1 MKSCLIVDDSRVIR
15 KVARRI
21 LEELKLGIE
30 EAEDGQ
36 SALDVCRRRMPD
48 AILLDAS
55 MPNMSGVEFL
65 RALRREPGGKKPM
78 VVYCTI
84 ENDVSAV
91 TEAIG
96 AGANEYIL
104 KPYDKAAVEAKFS
117 DAGLL

>member
-1 MKSCLIVDDSRVIR
+1 MKQCLIVDDSRVIR

-36 SALDVCRRRMPD
+36 SALDMCKRRMPD
-48 AILLDAS
+48 AILLDS
-55 MPNMSGVEFL
+55 NMPNMSGVEFL
-65 RALRREPGGKKPM
+65 RALRREPGGKKPL

-104 KPYDKAAVEAKFS
+104 KPYDKAAVEAKLT

>member
-1 MKSCLIVDDSRVIR
+1 MKHCLIVDDSRVIR

-21 LEELKLGIE
+21 LEEMNIKAD
-30 EAEDGQ
+30 EAEDGT
-36 SALDVCRRRMPD
+36 SALDQCRKAMPD
-48 AILLDAS
+48 AILLDSS

-65 RALRREPGGKKPM
+65 RSLRREPGGDKPL

-84 ENDVSAV
+84 ENDVQQV

-104 KPYDKAAVEAKFS
+104 KPYDREAVEAKFS
-117 DAGLL
+117 EAGLI

>member
-1 MKSCLIVDDSRVIR
+1 MKQCLIVDDSRVIR

-36 SALDVCRRRMPD
+36 AALDVCRRQMPD
-48 AILLDAS
+48 AILLDS
-55 MPNMSGVEFL
+55 TMPNMSGVEFL
-65 RALRREPGGKKPM
+65 RALRREPGGKEPL
-78 VVYCTI
+78 VLYCTI

-104 KPYDKAAVEAKFS
+104 KPYDKAAIEAKFS
-117 DAGLL
+117 DAGLI

>member
-1 MKSCLIVDDSRVIR
+1 MKQCLIVDDSRVIR

-21 LEELKLGIE
+21 LEELNLGIE
-30 EAEDGQ
+30 EAEDGTA
-36 SALDVCRRRMPD
+36 ALDICRRAMPD
-48 AILLDAS
+48 AILLDCN

-65 RALRREPGGKKPM
+65 RALRREPGGAKPL

-84 ENDVSAV
+84 ENDVSQI

-104 KPYDKAAVEAKFS
+104 KPYDRAAVEAKLTE
-117 DAGLL
+117 AGLV